1 MTAADTGRG
10 GAESDGLKSRLA
22 KLLRVAGPGLVVML
36 ADTDVGSL
44 ITAAQSGAKWGYSLL
59 LLQFALVPILYIVQE
74 LTARLGTATGKGHGT
89 LILEHY
95 GPAWAWASFAGLIV
109 AGVGAMITEF
119 SGIAGVGDAVHM
131 SRWVS
136 LGLPAMLLVAIVLT
150 GSYRRI
156 ERIAIAVGLFELVF
170 VGLAIASKPNIADIA
185 RSFVHLS
192 LGDEKYR
199 VLIAANIGAVI
210 MPWMIFYQQS
220 AVADKGLDENDIKGA
235 RWDTFAGAVI
245 SQVVMGSILVATA
258 ATIGASGHQKGLK
271 TVGDLVG
278 VFTPAFGQTIGLLVL
293 GVGIIAAAFIA
304 LNVVALA
311 MAWNFG
317 DLTGGKRSLHD
328 DPREAPLFY
337 GVFVLAVVGSAIAVE
352 LIPDIIAL
360 NIAVEVMNAL
370 LLPLALGLL
379 ILLATRALPKG
390 QRVAGAYKWVVYVVA
405 GVTILFGLVGGL
417 DEVGLL

>member
-1 MTAADTGRG
+1 MDAGVGRSDT
-10 GAESDGLKSRLA
+10 RLA
-22 KLLRVAGPGLVVML
+22 SFLRVAGPGLVVML

-44 ITAAQSGAKWGYSLL
+44 ITAAQSGAQWGYSLL
-59 LLQFALVPILYIVQE
+59 FLQIALVPILYIVQE

-95 GPAWAWASFAGLIV
+95 GRTWAWISFGGLLL

-119 SGIAGVGDAVHM
+119 SGIAGIGDAAHVT
-131 SRWVS
+131 RWVS
-136 LGLPAMLLVAIVLT
+136 LGLPVALLLGIVFT
-150 GSYRRI
+150 GSHRQI

-170 VGLAIASKPNIADIA
+170 LGLAIAAKPDLAAIG
-185 RSFVHLS
+185 RSLVHMP
-192 LGDEKYR
+192 LGDSKYR

-220 AVADKGLDENDIKGA
+220 AVADKGLDQNDIRGA
-235 RWDTFAGAVI
+235 RWDTLVGAIV

-258 ATIGASGHQKGLK
+258 ATIGQSGHGKGLK

-278 VFTPAFGQTIGLLVL
+278 IFTPVFGGTVGLVVL
-293 GVGIIAAAFIA
+293 GIGIIAAAFIA

-311 MAWNFG
+311 LAWSFG
-317 DLTGGKRSLHD
+317 DVTGTERSLSQS
-328 DPREAPLFY
+328 PREAPLFY
-337 GVFVLAVVGSAIAVE
+337 GVFALAVVASAIAVA

-379 ILLATRALPKG
+379 ILLATRALPAG
-390 QRVAGAYKWVVYVVA
+390 QRVDGAYKWIVYGIA
-405 GVTILFGLVGGL
+405 GVTIVFAFVGGL
-417 DEVGLL
+417 DELGLF